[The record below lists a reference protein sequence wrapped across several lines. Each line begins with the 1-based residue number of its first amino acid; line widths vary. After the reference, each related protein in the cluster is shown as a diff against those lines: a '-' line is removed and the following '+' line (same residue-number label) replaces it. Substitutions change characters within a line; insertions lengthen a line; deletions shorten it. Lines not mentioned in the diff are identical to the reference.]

1 MQDLLER
8 DQHVRI
14 IVTTE
19 TSGYEHAIRAVGLGA
34 YDYFQKPLNM
44 TSVDLIIQRAFQMH
58 ELEMHNMQ
66 LRGKDETPLEGLVT
80 SDPAMLKV
88 CRKIEKFAPTDLS
101 CLLQGESGTG
111 KEVIARSIHHLSA
124 RADKPFVAINCAA
137 IPETLIESE
146 LFGHEKRAFTGADKR
161 TAGKIEAAEGGTLF
175 LDELGD
181 MPLPVQ
187 AKMLR
192 FLQKR
197 VVERLGGRKEIPV
210 DVRVVCATNRNLQDM
225 VQAET
230 FREDLFFRVSKL
242 VIDIPA
248 LRDRGQ
254 DRMIL
259 ARHLLDKFSEEHNRS
274 IINFSED
281 AVAAIESYD
290 WPGNVRDMENK
301 VKHAVIMGD
310 GKFVSARDLGLE
322 NSPGLLLNLR
332 NARENA
338 ERSAITQAL
347 CVAEGKISAA
357 AKLLGV
363 TRPTLYDLMKKY
375 QLKPQTRGSGAGHTV
390 S

>member
-1 MQDLLER
+1 
-8 DQHVRI
+8 
-14 IVTTE
+14 
-19 TSGYEHAIRAVGLGA
+19 
-34 YDYFQKPLNM
+34 
-44 TSVDLIIQRAFQMH
+44 
-58 ELEMHNMQ
+58 
-66 LRGKDETPLEGLVT
+66 
-80 SDPAMLKV
+80 
-88 CRKIEKFAPTDLS
+88 
-101 CLLQGESGTG
+101 
-111 KEVIARSIHHLSA
+111 
-124 RADKPFVAINCAA
+124 
-137 IPETLIESE
+137 
-146 LFGHEKRAFTGADKR
+146 
-161 TAGKIEAAEGGTLF
+161 
-175 LDELGD
+175 

-259 ARHLLDKFSEEHNRS
+259 ARHLLDKFNEEQNRS

-310 GKFVSARDLGLE
+310 GKFVSARDLGLK

-332 NARENA
+332 HARENA

>member
-1 MQDLLER
+1 M
-8 DQHVRI
+8 
-14 IVTTE
+14 
-19 TSGYEHAIRAVGLGA
+19 
-34 YDYFQKPLNM
+34 
-44 TSVDLIIQRAFQMH
+44 
-58 ELEMHNMQ
+58 
-66 LRGKDETPLEGLVT
+66 
-80 SDPAMLKV
+80 
-88 CRKIEKFAPTDLS
+88 
-101 CLLQGESGTG
+101 
-111 KEVIARSIHHLSA
+111 IARSIHHLSA

-146 LFGHEKRAFTGADKR
+146 LPFGHEKGAFTGADKR
-161 TAGKIEAAEGGTLF
+161 TASKIEAAEGGTLF

-259 ARHLLDKFSEEHNRS
+259 ARHLLDKFNEEQNRS

-310 GKFVSARDLGLE
+310 GKFVSARDLGLK

-332 NARENA
+332 HARENA

>member
-88 CRKIEKFAPTDLS
+88 CRKIEKIAPTDLS

-146 LFGHEKRAFTGADKR
+146 LFGHEKGAFTGADKR

-259 ARHLLDKFSEEHNRS
+259 ARHLLDKFNEEQNRS
-274 IINFSED
+274 IINFSKD